1 MVTRAIN
8 LKVIVPRQADT
19 NGSAA
24 AIWSTH
30 REVNLATRYYEELLL
45 TLRQQPLIYR
55 DGTEQDADEAR
66 QRAIELADNVRE
78 RNGKA
83 PLTNYDDALKMFR
96 QLYEAIVPSSIG
108 EKGTAKDANR
118 FCSPLLDP
126 DSQGLLL
133 IFDSIQNPPNWIK
146 GVRDGL
152 AEEFDAAYAWL
163 ENTQGKE
170 RLKLKGRPPKWKV
183 EARNNNK
190 AWPEYFVEDY
200 DEKLKEAEGLPTLI
214 RDMRGMG
221 LLPLAQPYFATR
233 LTDNTAAVTPWDR
246 LSIRLA
252 VAHLLGWE
260 KQVKDT
266 AQEHEKRVKN
276 VETFKSKHASE
287 AIMDK
292 INALR
297 AYESER
303 LIEIAAN
310 SKELGEAPTFSINK
324 RMVRGWPDLRKKWLA
339 HASADEATLLG
350 EIATEQSKKRGKFGD
365 PHLYRWLAK
374 DGHHTIWNEAS
385 EDPVEFLANLNAIEG
400 LVERSRK
407 TATMTLPDARQHPRS
422 AQWEPK
428 GGENLRLFELWTD
441 PTGNLQLSLP
451 LVTPGENGSLIE
463 VELAFAL
470 AASKQLQVPKLRRE
484 GEKKAIIEYRQSSGE
499 LVRAILLS
507 ADLMLKWS
515 HVRNREE
522 EVVERGDIGPVYLK
536 LALDLEIQE
545 DPTAKFLKSNAIYHF
560 QTAAGKKT
568 KQAELIAPGMRVLS
582 VDLGLRSFAT
592 CSVFELKEKVD
603 RDAMFFPVK
612 ELALHAVHERSF
624 TLKLPDEDVGRRGR
638 RWQADAANELREMRR
653 ALGRHRSLRRLN
665 TFETPEER
673 GAAFT
678 ELQERTEDG
687 GWAFEEG
694 LLEGLKTAL
703 TAPHPVWVDRV
714 NETARGW
721 RLATGP
727 IVSDWRKRQRNK
739 DLRKFMGKSIWSLDY
754 LNDSRK
760 FLLSWSL
767 LGRDEGDIRRL
778 DREKSGVFAGNL
790 LDHLA
795 GVKADRI
802 KTGADLLVQSSRGFT
817 RSKNGTW
824 EQTHKP
830 CQFILFEDLSRYR
843 MRTDRPKRENSQL
856 MKWAHRKILDET
868 EMQAELY
875 GMSVVDT
882 GAAFSSRYYAMSSAP
897 GMRAATVTKQD
908 LENQFF
914 LENIARENPHI
925 DMAKLKAGDLV
936 LRKGGEDFVTLR
948 KGELRRLQADVN
960 AAQNLQRRLWTRHS
974 EAIRLVTKLVKIE
987 GVEHWVPSRM
997 GDRIKG
1003 AMDGFGYLV
1012 PTGHASGSCE
1022 WKPLTSAAYRK
1033 LAGGAEEELFDD
1045 DEIAG
1050 LAEEALERSGQVTV
1064 FFRDPSSE
1072 ILPANLWYPSISFW
1086 SITRQRIA
1094 KEIAQS

>member
-1 MVTRAIN
+1 M
-8 LKVIVPRQADT
+8 
-19 NGSAA
+19 
-24 AIWSTH
+24 
-30 REVNLATRYYEELLL
+30 
-45 TLRQQPLIYR
+45 
-55 DGTEQDADEAR
+55 
-66 QRAIELADNVRE
+66 
-78 RNGKA
+78 
-83 PLTNYDDALKMFR
+83 
-96 QLYEAIVPSSIG
+96 
-108 EKGTAKDANR
+108 
-118 FCSPLLDP
+118 
-126 DSQGLLL
+126 

-152 AEEFDAAYAWL
+152 AEEFEAAYAWL
-163 ENTQGKE
+163 ENTQGQE
-170 RLKLKGRPPKWKV
+170 RLKVKGRPPKWKV

-200 DEKLKEAEGLPTLI
+200 DEKLKKAEGLPTLI

-260 KQVKDT
+260 KQVQTT

-292 INALR
+292 VTALR
-297 AYESER
+297 AYETER
-303 LIEIAAN
+303 LKEIAAN
-310 SKELGEAPTFSINK
+310 SKELGEPPTFSINK

-350 EIATEQSKKRGKFGD
+350 DIATEQSKKRGKFGD
-365 PHLYRWLAK
+365 PYLYRWLAK
-374 DGHHTIWNEAS
+374 AGHHTIWNEAS

-400 LVERSRK
+400 LVERSRE

-428 GGENLRLFELWTD
+428 GGANLKNFELQAD
-441 PTGNLQLSLP
+441 PAGNLTLSLP
-451 LVTPGENGSLIE
+451 LVTPGENDSLIE
-463 VELAFAL
+463 SGFTFSL
-470 AASKQLQVPKLRRE
+470 AASNQLQAPKLRQE
-484 GEKKAIIEYRQSSGE
+484 GKKAIIEYTQSSGE
-499 LVRAILLS
+499 IARAIIGS

-522 EVVERGDIGPVYLK
+522 QVVERGDIGPAYLK

-545 DPTAKFLKSNAIYHF
+545 DPTAEFLKSNAIYHF

-568 KQAELIAPGMRVLS
+568 KQADLIAPGMRVLS

-612 ELALHAVHERSF
+612 ELGLYAVHERSF
-624 TLKLPDEDVGRRGR
+624 TLKLPGEDGGRRGR

-673 GAAFT
+673 QAAFT

-694 LLEGLKTAL
+694 LLEGLEPAL

-856 MKWAHRKILDET
+856 MKWAHREMRHET

-974 EAIRLVTKLVKIE
+974 EAIRLVTKLVKID

-1012 PTGHASGSCE
+1012 RTGHASGSCE
-1022 WKPLTSAAYRK
+1022 WKPLTPAAYRK
-1033 LAGGAEEELFDD
+1033 YAGGAEEDLFDD

-1072 ILPANLWYPSISFW
+1072 ILPAYLWYPSISFW